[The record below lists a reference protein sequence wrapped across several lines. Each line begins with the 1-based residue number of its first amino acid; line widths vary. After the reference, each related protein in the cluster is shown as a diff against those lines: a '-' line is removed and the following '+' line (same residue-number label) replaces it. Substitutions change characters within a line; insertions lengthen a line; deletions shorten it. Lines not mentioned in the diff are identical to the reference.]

1 MIINKYKMNVW
12 NLYIYIY
19 IIMRI
24 SIICL
29 NIEILKVRI
38 FYRLNIYVD
47 VSIYIVLC
55 IYIMIKL
62 VW

>member
-1 MIINKYKMNVW
+1 
-12 NLYIYIY
+12 
-19 IIMRI
+19 MRI

-47 VSIYIVLC
+47 VSIYMYIVLC

-62 VW
+62 V

>member
-1 MIINKYKMNVW
+1 
-12 NLYIYIY
+12 
-19 IIMRI
+19 MRI

-38 FYRLNIYVD
+38 FYRLNVYVD

-55 IYIMIKL
+55 IYILIKL
-62 VW
+62 VC